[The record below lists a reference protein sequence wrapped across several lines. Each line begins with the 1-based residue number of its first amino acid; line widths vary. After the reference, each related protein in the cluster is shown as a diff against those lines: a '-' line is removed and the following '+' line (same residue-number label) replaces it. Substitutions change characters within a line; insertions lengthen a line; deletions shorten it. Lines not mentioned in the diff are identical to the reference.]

1 MNTSTNKCLVS
12 IITVCFN
19 ASKEIVMTLDSVLAQ
34 NFTDYEYIIKDGGS
48 KDNTVE
54 IVNSYIPKFQE
65 KGISIKLVSE
75 PDKGIYDAMNT
86 AVSLSSGT
94 WINFMN
100 AGDCFYSA
108 TVLSDIFSDKSYLT
122 SAILYGDCAEYEYGR
137 FYLFPKNI
145 DNITS
150 AMPFSHQTVFARRE
164 LLLRLPLRCEYRYSA
179 DYDFLLTA
187 HDRELTFTDV
197 NCIVCITN
205 KDGVSSV
212 NYHEMLTESALI
224 LKNHGIET
232 LSPSEAAKKEKI
244 LILKQFV
251 LDHFPEFIK
260 KAIRGFQIKK
270 RHQDF
275 DCVVPSWHP
284 AYSYLKKK

>member
-1 MNTSTNKCLVS
+1 MNNTDNLVS

-19 ASKEIVMTLDSVLAQ
+19 ASDSIVMTMESVLAQ
-34 NFTDYEYIIKDGGS
+34 TYDNFEYIIKDGAS
-48 KDNTVE
+48 TDNTAD
-54 IVNSYIPKFQE
+54 IVNSYIPKFEE
-65 KGISIKLVSE
+65 KGITVKFISE
-75 PDKGIYDAMNT
+75 PDSGIYDAMNI
-86 AVSLSSGT
+86 AVSASSGT

-108 TVLSDIFSDKSYLT
+108 SVLSDIFSERSYIT
-122 SAILYGDCAEYEYGR
+122 SAIIYGDCAEYEYGR

-164 LLLRLPLRCEYRYSA
+164 LLSRVPLKCEYRYSA

-187 HDRELTFTDV
+187 HDMGLQFTDSE
-197 NCIVCITN
+197 CIICITN

-212 NYHEMLTESALI
+212 NYADMLKESALI
-224 LKNHGIET
+224 LKSHNIDAPLNNSG
-232 LSPSEAAKKEKI
+232 SSKI
-244 LILKQFV
+244 LKLKQFV
-251 LDHFPEFIK
+251 LDHFPVFIK
-260 KAIRGFQIKK
+260 KFIRGIQIKK

-275 DCVVPSWHP
+275 NVTVPSWHP
-284 AYSYLKKK
+284 AYHRTKK